1 MKEILYIQA
10 GPFAN
15 FIGQHFWNAQES
27 YFTYGEDEDPIVFH
41 DRSFREGLNHKGD
54 PTFCPRVLIF
64 DRKSYFGALSDE
76 LYAGADD
83 ADISQ
88 WDGGM
93 VQYHQDP
100 IPKSD
105 YHTRLD
111 QELAESDEQ
120 RENAKTPVTV
130 DASNIRF
137 WSDYSRV
144 YYHPRSIQKLP
155 DLADWERSEGEW
167 QSSREAFANH
177 EHASEHEIMENEVRL
192 FVEECDALQGIQL
205 TSDCDTF
212 GGFTDAF
219 FAAFRDE
226 YPKLPSLTFPLLSN
240 ASNLPVTAEEEQLAA
255 KLINDALCMRSL
267 EAVSTINVP
276 LQHPST
282 WKRTEWLDGLNID
295 LRSPYHTSA
304 LLATHVESATL
315 PLRLKSSP
323 HDVLSLS
330 SLLNA
335 SGTLS
340 ISYLSGFY
348 PVPSTVSWSRESEKK
363 LYDLSA
369 SRGDNAPGGKVPVT
383 EYARLQVSRGFS
395 STEHEKYDEHF
406 SAKSPAPFSIHAPA
420 YPTPSSFPPLSASS
434 DPAEKQRALSSLSTS
449 TATAR
454 LFASYATLVQA
465 CVDRRAEV
473 VARMGLE
480 FDEMRE
486 LKDHL
491 WALCDRYAGPDEE
504 WRNEKEDALSEDE
517 E

>member
-15 FIGQHFWNAQES
+15 FIGQHFWNTQES
-27 YFTYGEDEDPIVFH
+27 YFTYAEGEDPIVFH
-41 DRSFREGLNHKGD
+41 DRSFREGLNHRGE

-64 DRKSYFGALSDE
+64 DRKSHFGALSDE
-76 LYAGADD
+76 LYAGQDD
-83 ADISQ
+83 ADTSQ

-93 VQYHQDP
+93 VQYRQDP

-105 YHTRLD
+105 YHTRLNE
-111 QELAESDEQ
+111 ELAESDEHQ
-120 RENAKTPVTV
+120 GNKQTPVTV
-130 DASNIRF
+130 DASNVRF

-177 EHASEHEIMENEVRL
+177 EHDREIMENEVRL
-192 FVEECDALQGIQL
+192 FAEECDALQGIQL
-205 TSDCDTF
+205 TSDCNTF

-240 ASNLPVTAEEEQLAA
+240 ASNLPVTAEEEQNAA

-282 WKRTEWLDGLNID
+282 WKRAEWLDGLNID
-295 LRSPYHTSA
+295 LRSSYHTSA
-304 LLATHVESATL
+304 LLATHIESLTL
-315 PLRLKSSP
+315 PFRLKSSP
-323 HDVLSLS
+323 HDILSLS

-340 ISYLSGFY
+340 ISHLSGFY
-348 PVPSTVSWSRESEKK
+348 PVPPTVTWSRDTEKR

-369 SRGDNAPGGKVPVT
+369 AREGNAPNSQARVT
-383 EYARLQVSRGFS
+383 EYARMQVSRGFNS
-395 STEHEKYDEHF
+395 AEYEKYDEYF
-406 SAKSPAPFSIHAPA
+406 SDKSPAPFSIHAPP
-420 YPTPSSFPPLSASS
+420 YPTPSSFPPLFASS
-434 DPAEKQRALSSLSTS
+434 DPVEKQRCLSSLSTS

-454 LFASYATLVQA
+454 LFASYATLVQE
-465 CVDRRAEV
+465 CIDRRAD
-473 VARMGLE
+473 VATRMGLE
-480 FDEMRE
+480 FDELRE
-486 LKDHL
+486 LKDDL

-504 WRNEKEDALSEDE
+504 WRGQEEEVLSEDE